1 MIKES
6 DESVWG
12 TISYPGN
19 VKNETSSDYLVTY
32 SRPLCAAFAARTAL
46 GMAVERFVFLSRQPI
61 PDSSAAIFTASI
73 CGVNYRTKLVFSLK
87 IE

>member
-19 VKNETSSDYLVTY
+19 DYLVTY